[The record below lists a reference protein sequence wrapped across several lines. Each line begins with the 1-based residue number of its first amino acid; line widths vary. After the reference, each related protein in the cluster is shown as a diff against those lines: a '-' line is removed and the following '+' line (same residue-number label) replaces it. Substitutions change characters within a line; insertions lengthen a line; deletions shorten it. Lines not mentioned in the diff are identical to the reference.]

1 MPWYVWTVVGVL
13 GTLLLLFLAYLFYF
27 LRPGRRRAATAYFLD
42 FHYAHRGLH
51 DDDLPENS
59 LAAFEAAC
67 RAGYGIEL
75 DVRVSRDGVPMV
87 FHDETLTRICGID
100 RKIGELTAAELEK
113 IPLKGNPAH
122 TIPRLSTV
130 LSLVRGRVPLC
141 VEIKHEQGISVVCPP
156 TAALLDGYR
165 GAYCIESFNPMAVK
179 WFRENRPLVVR
190 GQLSERFWKRKNM
203 RKLPT
208 LAVQLLVTN
217 FLCRPD
223 FISFNVKH
231 RRSLPFR
238 LATRLFGAAAFAW
251 TVKTVE
257 EEAESYGYFDA
268 LIFEGIRPQVGA
280 IDD

>member
-1 MPWYVWTVVGVL
+1 MPWYVWVAIGAL
-13 GTLLLLFLAYLFYF
+13 ALLLLLLVYLLFF

-51 DDDLPENS
+51 GDGLPENS
-59 LAAFEAAC
+59 MAAFEAAC

-75 DVRVSRDGVPMV
+75 DVRISRDGVPMV
-87 FHDETLTRICGID
+87 FHDETLTRVCGID
-100 RKIGELTAAELEK
+100 RKIGEFTAAELERT
-113 IPLKGNPAH
+113 PLQGNPAH
-122 TIPRLSTV
+122 TIPRLADV

-141 VEIKHEQGISVVCPP
+141 VEIKHEQGVRAVCEP

-190 GQLSERFWKRKNM
+190 GQLSEQFWRRKNM
-203 RKLPT
+203 RNLPT
-208 LAVQLLVTN
+208 LAVGLLLTN

-268 LIFEGIRPQVGA
+268 LIFEGIRPQVGV